1 MNSKEIKIEHFLVAS
16 LRVVQYWNKFHFPI
30 SLRYQNGTYAFIL
43 KNRTTPK
50 QKEFFIQISEQN
62 GRLLLFQKHQNE
74 TKAKEI
80 DIINI

>member
-16 LRVVQYWNKFHFPI
+16 LRVVQYWKNFIFQFRFAIKMEHMLLFLKIGQHQSKRNFSYKFQNKMEH
-30 SLRYQNGTYAFIL
+30 
-43 KNRTTPK
+43 
-50 QKEFFIQISEQN
+50 
-62 GRLLLFQKHQNE
+62 LLLFQKHQNE